1 MLVSREQLEY
11 VLGASV
17 DTAGAQFDLKDAIA
31 RAVAQADERPDN
43 HDILE
48 EIRKTRIQ
56 RNHAIAEFNE
66 ITAGLYKGT
75 CVYASEA
82 ERILGDRIG
91 AAKSKLLGLAN
102 RCARVL
108 LKQKREDALKVL
120 SDAVSE
126 IVGEIRPFR
135 ASDFR
140 ARDVKEPSSGE
151 PDREEELT
159 DR

>member
-1 MLVSREQLEY
+1 VLVSREQLEY
-11 VLGASV
+11 VLGAVV
-17 DTAGAQFDLKDAIA
+17 DATGDQFDLREAIA

-43 HDILE
+43 HDILK
-48 EIRKTRIQ
+48 EIRQTRIQ

-66 ITAGLYKGT
+66 ITAGLYKGS
-75 CVYASEA
+75 CVYTSEA
-82 ERILGDRIG
+82 ERILGDRMG

-135 ASDFR
+135 VSDFR
-140 ARDVKEPSSGE
+140 AKDVKESPSV
-151 PDREEELT
+151 EEEE
-159 DR
+159 RGES

>member
-1 MLVSREQLEY
+1 VLVSRKQLEY

-17 DTAGAQFDLKDAIA
+17 DGDGDQFDLKDAVA

-43 HDILE
+43 HAILE
-48 EIRKTRIQ
+48 EIRRVRID
-56 RNHAIAEFNE
+56 RNHAIAKFNE
-66 ITAGLYKGT
+66 ITAGLYKGS

-91 AAKSKLLGLAN
+91 AAKSRLLGLAN

-120 SDAVSE
+120 REAIAE
-126 IVGEIRPFR
+126 ITREIRPFR
-135 ASDFR
+135 ADDFR
-140 ARDVKEPSSGE
+140 AKDVKESSSV
-151 PDREEELT
+151 EEE
-159 DR
+159 